1 MDDSDLRRYNE
12 VLIVE
17 GRKNGKTTET
27 AAIELDLLVND
38 GEGSPQIYN
47 VATKLD
53 QARLGYEAAVKMR
66 QLSPCWP
73 STCASGCRTST
84 TP

>member
-38 GEGSPQIYN
+38 GEGS
-47 VATKLD
+47 
-53 QARLGYEAAVKMR
+53 RR
-66 QLSPCWP
+66 
-73 STCASGCRTST
+73 ST
-84 TP
+84 TWPPSWTRPAWAMRRR